1 MILSGSPTGWFNPNA
16 FSLPPFGT
24 FGNVGRGSLTGPG
37 LADVDLS
44 LFKETK
50 VSEKLGVQFRAEF
63 FNAFNRVNFGPP
75 NTTVFSSGAINA
87 SAGVITTLAANP
99 RQIQFGLK
107 LIF

>member
-1 MILSGSPTGWFNPNA
+1 VILGKPTGWFDPNA
-16 FSLPPFGT
+16 FSLPAFGT
-24 FGNVGRGSLTGPG
+24 FGNVGRGILSGPG
-37 LADVDLS
+37 LADVDLA
-44 LFKETK
+44 LVKNTK
-50 VSEKLGVQFRAEF
+50 VSENLTVQFRAEF

-87 SAGVITTLAANP
+87 SAGVITTLATNP